1 VKLPTDTLPAAEAA
15 DGNRLLERTLFAAA
29 LLGALAALAIG
40 LTRFPIYFFCDE
52 ALQANL
58 ASQLVQNRFRDFTG
72 TFLPPYFLNDQRW
85 AVSLSVYVHLIPT
98 WLFGK
103 SIFVTRAT
111 SVAVAM
117 MGTAGAAI
125 ALRVM
130 RVRFWWVAPLVLAAM
145 PMFFL
150 HARTAFEAIMTAS
163 FYACFLCAYL
173 LYRYRSPRYLFV
185 ALLFGAATFYA
196 YTAGQGVMLVAGV
209 LLLLS
214 DLRYHLHQRWKVLLG
229 ATLFALLLALPYVRY
244 RRLHPG
250 VVRSQLEVL
259 NSYWIQPIPLSEK
272 IEIFGRNY
280 LEGFDPRFWFSRKE
294 AKFVRHQMRGMSYI
308 PLAYV
313 PFLVLGAGV
322 CVRNFRRSSA
332 HRAVL
337 FSPLATPFAGAA
349 AEIDP
354 LRVIAMVV
362 PAALLT
368 VIGIDQI
375 HRWIRRLVPYPAA
388 AVACA
393 AAFALG
399 AANLTV
405 KALVAGPTW
414 YTDYGLYGMQ
424 YGAREV
430 FSAIRE
436 ELARSSDFHIRLSP
450 SWANNPSEF
459 VQFFLTGDERNRVT
473 FETVDAY
480 LLRRT
485 PLSEKDL
492 HVMTADEYQ
501 RAVGSQKVVVDP
513 PVRTLPYPD
522 GRVGFYFARMR
533 YSENADAILAA
544 EREERRKLEE
554 TTATLEGRPVTIRH
568 SRLDM
573 GRIPDVFDGRPETL
587 ARGLEANPF
596 VLEMVFPTARTV
608 RKVRLSLGA
617 MDLARVR
624 VRATPEDG
632 SPERS
637 AGAEVR
643 NRPASPRLEFP
654 FPGGAVRTRKLRIEI
669 EDVGAGEISHV
680 HVYELG
686 LD

>member
-1 VKLPTDTLPAAEAA
+1 
-15 DGNRLLERTLFAAA
+15 
-29 LLGALAALAIG
+29 
-40 LTRFPIYFFCDE
+40 
-52 ALQANL
+52 
-58 ASQLVQNRFRDFTG
+58 
-72 TFLPPYFLNDQRW
+72 
-85 AVSLSVYVHLIPT
+85 VSLSVYVHLIPT

-111 SVAVAM
+111 SVAVAI
-117 MGTAGAAI
+117 MGAAGAAI

-173 LYRYRSPRYLFV
+173 LYRYRSPLYLFV

-214 DLRYHLHQRWKVLLG
+214 DLRYHLHQRWKLLLG
-229 ATLFALLLALPYVRY
+229 AMLFALLLGLPYVRY

-280 LEGFDPRFWFSRKE
+280 LEGLDPRFWFSRKE
-294 AKFVRHQMRGMSYI
+294 AEFIRHQMRGMSYI

-313 PFLVLGAGV
+313 PFLVLGAAV

-337 FSPLATPFAGAA
+337 FSPLAAPFAGAV

-362 PAALLT
+362 PAALLA

-399 AANLTV
+399 AANLTL

-414 YTDYGLYGMQ
+414 YADYGLYGMQ

-436 ELARSSDFHIRLSP
+436 ELARSSDFRIRLSP
-450 SWANNPSEF
+450 SWANNPNEF
-459 VQFFLTGDERNRVT
+459 AQFFLTGDERNRVT
-473 FETVDAY
+473 FGTVDAY

-485 PLSEKDL
+485 AFSEKDL
-492 HVMTADEYQ
+492 HVMTADEYR
-501 RAVGSQKVVVDP
+501 RAVGSQKVVVDS

-522 GRVGFYFARMR
+522 GTIGFYFARMR
-533 YSENADAILAA
+533 YSENADAILEA

-573 GRIPDVFDGRPETL
+573 GSIPAIFDGRPETL

-596 VLEMVFPTARTV
+596 VLEVLFPTARTV

-617 MDLARVR
+617 MDLVRVR

-637 AGAEVR
+637 AAAELR
-643 NRPASPRLEFP
+643 NRPASPKLEFP

-669 EDVGAGEISHV
+669 EDVGSGEISHV